1 MATDAAF
8 VDADDLLASIQMRVR
23 EHVFADDEPVFT
35 NSERSGRPPL
45 AGVAAAGLAIGA
57 VIAAIAVALGGGAGE
72 DNTLRRAA
80 APRPAPNYA
89 AAATTLA
96 ARTQPGAE
104 LGRVIVPSVAY
115 DHMVVQGADAKDL
128 ARHAGHYSS
137 SSLPGQ
143 AGTVAVAARLTP
155 RGMPFGVLAQVRAG
169 EVIEV
174 HMPYAVFNYRVD
186 QVRTVPLS
194 DTAALR
200 GTTGSKLAVTAV
212 RGTQRLVLAGSL
224 AGVTPVK

>member
-1 MATDAAF
+1 MATDAAH
-8 VDADDLLASIQMRVR
+8 VDDLMASIQKRVR

-35 NSERSGRPPL
+35 KRVRPARPPL
-45 AGVAAAGLAIGA
+45 AGVAAAGLA
-57 VIAAIAVALGGGAGE
+57 VCVVLAAIAFAFAGGGSDE
-72 DNTLRRAA
+72 QTLRRAA

-115 DHMVVQGADAKDL
+115 DHAVVQGADANDL

-137 SSLPGQ
+137 SPLPGQ

-155 RGMPFGVLAQVRAG
+155 RGVPFGVLAQVRAG

-174 HMPYAVFNYRVD
+174 HMPYAVFKYRVD
-186 QVRTVPLS
+186 SVRTVPLS
-194 DTAALR
+194 ETAALR

-212 RGTQRLVLAGSL
+212 RGNQRLVLAGSL